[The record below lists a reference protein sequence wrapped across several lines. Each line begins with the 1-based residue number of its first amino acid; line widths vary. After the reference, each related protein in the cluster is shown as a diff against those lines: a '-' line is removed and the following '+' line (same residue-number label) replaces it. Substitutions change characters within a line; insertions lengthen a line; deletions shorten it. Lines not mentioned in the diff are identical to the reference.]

1 MTKTD
6 LIQHIARQHPD
17 LEEADCRRLIDAFFN
32 VMIDQLSQD
41 GTIELRGFGSF
52 AIKRYRERIVRNPR
66 KGATTAKS
74 DIFSVR
80 FRTGRSLVAL
90 INCT

>member
-6 LIQHIARQHPD
+6 LIQRIAQQHPD
-17 LEEADCRRLIDAFFN
+17 LKEADCRRLIDAFFN
-32 VMIDQLSQD
+32 AMIDQLSQD

-52 AIKRYRERIVRNPR
+52 AIKRYHERIVRNPR
-66 KGATTAKS
+66 TGATTGKS

-90 INCT
+90 INST